1 MSAHMNRLGIEALS
15 ALGLGPVDYVN
26 LAADLGCA
34 HVSIAL
40 TQCPIN
46 PWNLPPFDLAADKPL
61 RREMAAAMRDR
72 GVSGSLGEGM
82 VLAPGRDL
90 ASMAEASFEAMLEL
104 GISRLNMVSMDPDLA
119 RTHDQFAMLA
129 ERATA
134 AGFADLVCEFAPV
147 LTIRNLAMALDVVAH
162 IGRPNVRI
170 LLDTMHFGRSG
181 GTAADLAAID
191 PDLIGYV
198 QLADAP
204 LQSDMDYMQEAM
216 IERKAP
222 GEGAYPLADFLARV
236 PRDRVVSLEIPQLG
250 KAMAGQSALEILQP
264 AVAAARALLE
274 GLPD

>member
-1 MSAHMNRLGIEALS
+1 MNRLGIEALS
-15 ALGLGPVDYVN
+15 ALGLSPVDYIN

-46 PWNLPPFDLAADKPL
+46 PWNHPPFDLATDTAL
-61 RREMAAAMRDR
+61 RRETIAVMRDR
-72 GVSGSLGEGM
+72 GVAASLGEGH

-90 ASMAEASFEAMLEL
+90 GAVADASFDAMLEL
-104 GISRLNMVSMDPDLA
+104 GVTRLNMVSMDPDLS

-129 ERATA
+129 ERAVA
-134 AGFADLVCEFAPV
+134 AGFTDLVCEFAPV
-147 LTIRNLAMALDVVAH
+147 LTIRNLAMALDVIAH
-162 IGRPNVRI
+162 IGRPNVRV

-204 LQSDMDYMQEAM
+204 LTSDMDYMQEAM

-222 GEGAYPLADFLARV
+222 GEGAYPLADFLAAV
-236 PRDRVVSLEIPQLG
+236 PADRVVSLEIPQLS
-250 KAMAGQSALEILQP
+250 KAMAGQSALEILKP
-264 AVAAARALLE
+264 AVAAARALIA
-274 GLPD
+274 